1 MQRVVSVWLVASLV
15 LALLPGAAF
24 GAVPVPS
31 TAPMS
36 PDGAPHDPDAS
47 TQVSGEVLVRFAP
60 GAIGVRSVAAAH
72 DRIGGVTV
80 KRFDAVDGLELVD
93 LEPGVSIEDAVR
105 AYEAMP
111 GVLYAEPNH
120 KRTFYGVPNDPLF
133 PSQWGLHNTGQ
144 TGGTLDADMDVP
156 EAWDVIT
163 GSESVIVA
171 VLDSGVDYLH
181 PDLASNM
188 WRNSGEIPYNNID
201 DDGNGYVDDVYGI
214 DTGWNKSDPYPRSY
228 ADRHGTAVASAIG
241 AVSDNALGLAGSAWD
256 VTLMAVKISDPG
268 GAITDDAII
277 EAIEYADA
285 MGADIINCSWGGPS
299 MGQALGDAIQASD
312 ALFVCAAGNDGADI
326 DVTPDYPSW
335 FDFPNIISVAA
346 SDHDDAPAQWESGTS
361 TNYGATKVDVFA
373 PGKDIPVADS
383 GIWAWY
389 PKAHTVLFEEDFNDP
404 ALDTSPYWDRSEYVH
419 EQWQQAEVA
428 DGGDHAAFIDMP
440 AGRLFDER
448 SVLRSTRP
456 IDLSGASDPWLEF
469 LHAIDTGRAEG
480 DGFVWGLHDASENK
494 DYAIDTYQGGS
505 LSWRQELVDLSEF
518 AGPGRDD
525 LYLFI
530 IAQSD
535 PVQGEYAYPDYTYG
549 YIDDIRVVD
558 IDYEFPAV
566 TDLFSSASKWD
577 ATAYNITPW
586 QWRSA
591 NGGEWYVADYSNPE
605 QSWLRIAQ
613 PLDCSEGVPVIS
625 YRLLRQYTWA
635 EWAPWASL
643 QVSTDGVT
651 WKDAAGKRPSVDM
664 PDGSVIETWDLYE
677 YAGMEELY
685 IAFLFDADWP
695 AAEPTDSITLS
706 NLIFDIHPW
715 DWRAEFEDAYDVV
728 DGTSLSAPAVSG
740 VAALVLSRNSTL
752 SASEIREVL
761 IDTADAKPALAG
773 KCVSGG
779 RVNAYAAVTAA
790 PTTPMAVDD
799 AYTTAED
806 TALTVP
812 VGSGVLANDSD
823 PAGLPLTAVRTGGT
837 GPSHGTLVFNANGS
851 FTYTP
856 AKDFH
861 GTDTFTYRAYNGT
874 AYSSYATA
882 RITVTSV
889 VDPPVAVNDVY
900 TVASGGTLTIT
911 APGLLANDYHPEGLD
926 ITVDALGIQQPSNG
940 RLTSYSSAGA
950 FTYQPNAG
958 FVGTD
963 TFRYRVSDGTRYSAY
978 ATVQI
983 TVTGSTPAAPVA
995 SGDAYQVAAGS
1006 VLQIGAP
1013 GVLGND
1019 VDPGGLALTATRA
1032 GAAGPSHGALS
1043 FNANG
1048 SFTYAPEVGYSGTDT
1063 FTYRAFNGT
1072 AYSSYATVM
1081 ITVSAPSTPA
1091 RPAVVKVEGPDRIAT
1106 AIRASQL
1113 AYPSGLDA
1121 SGARTVVIATAF
1133 NWPDALGGSA
1143 LAGALDAPILL
1154 TDPKTLPS
1162 TVLIEI
1168 GRLDAT
1174 KAIILGGEGAVDPAV
1189 ERALKNRLGTVNVS
1203 RIAGSNRYQTA
1214 DRIAERVIQLRGA
1227 SFDGHAFVATGAD
1240 FPDALAAAPL
1250 AASRVWPLYLADPRA
1265 GLSAD
1270 TKAAMAGVSNVI
1282 ILGGTSAVTEGTEV
1296 YLEGRF
1302 TDARVDR
1309 IAGSNRYQTAAK
1321 VATHGVGVA
1330 GLAWERVG
1338 IATGT
1343 NYPDALA
1350 GGVLQG
1356 KVGAVMLLT
1365 RPDVLSPEAS
1375 AVLKANK
1382 GAIDTVTFFGGSGAV
1397 SADVRLSVTNVLR

>member
-1 MQRVVSVWLVASLV
+1 MRRVVCLW
-15 LALLPGAAF
+15 LALALVVVAVPVAAF
-24 GAVPVPS
+24 GGPS
-31 TAPMS
+31 
-36 PDGAPHDPDAS
+36 DGGDNESGAS
-47 TQVSGEVLVRFAP
+47 GDLLVRFDR
-60 GAIGVRSVAAAH
+60 GVAGTQAAASAH
-72 DRIGGVTV
+72 ARARGATV
-80 KRFDAVDGLELVD
+80 KRFEIVEGLELVE
-93 LEPGVSIEDAVR
+93 LQSGVSVAEAIR

-120 KRTFYGVPNDPLF
+120 TRTLYGVPNDPLF
-133 PSQWGLHNTGQ
+133 PGQWGLHNTGQ
-144 TGGTLDADMDVP
+144 TGGTVDADMDLP
-156 EAWDVIT
+156 EAWGVTT

-214 DTGWNKSDPYPRSY
+214 DTGWNKSDPYPRTY

-241 AVSDNALGLAGSAWD
+241 AVSDNALGLAGAAWD

-268 GAITDDAII
+268 GYIYEDAII
-277 EAIEYADA
+277 EAIEYADT

-335 FDFPNIISVAA
+335 YDYPNIISVAA
-346 SDHDDAPAQWESGTS
+346 SDHDDAPAQWVSGTS

-389 PKAHTVLFEEDFNDP
+389 PKTHTVLFEEDFNDP

-419 EQWQQAEVA
+419 EQWQQAEVG
-428 DGGDHAAFIDMP
+428 DGGDHGAFIDMP
-440 AGRLFDER
+440 VGRLFDER

-456 IDLSGASDPWLEF
+456 IDLSGASGPWLEF
-469 LHAIDTGRAEG
+469 WHAIDTGRAEG

-494 DYAIDTYQGGS
+494 DYVIDTYQGGS
-505 LSWRQELVDLSEF
+505 LSWRQELVDLSAF
-518 AGPGRDD
+518 SGPGRDD
-525 LYLFI
+525 LYLFVV
-530 IAQSD
+530 AQSD
-535 PVQGEYAYPDYTYG
+535 PVQNDYMYPDYTYG

-558 IDYEFPAV
+558 IDYEFPVV
-566 TDLFSSASKWD
+566 TNLFSSASKWD
-577 ATAYNITPW
+577 ATAYDITPW

-625 YRLLRQYTWA
+625 YRIMRQYTWA

-643 QVSTDGVT
+643 KVSTDGVT

-664 PDGSVIETWDLYE
+664 PDGSSIETWELYE
-677 YAGMEELY
+677 YAGMEELH
-685 IAFLFDADWP
+685 IAFLFTSEWP
-695 AAEPTDSITLS
+695 AAAPTDSITLS
-706 NLIFDIHPW
+706 NLTFDIHPW
-715 DWRAEFEDAYDVV
+715 DWRPEFGDAYDVV

-779 RVNAYAAVTAA
+779 RVNAYAAVTTV

-806 TALTVP
+806 TVLTVP

-823 PAGLPLTAVRTGGT
+823 PAALPLTAVRTGGT
-837 GPSHGTLVFNANGS
+837 GPSHGTLAFNANGS

-861 GTDTFTYRAYNGT
+861 GTDSFTYRAYNGT
-874 AYSSYATA
+874 SYSGYATV

-889 VDPPVAVNDVY
+889 VDPPVAVNDAY
-900 TVASGGTLTIT
+900 TVSSGGTLTRA
-911 APGLLANDYHPEGLD
+911 APGLLANDHHPEGLG
-926 ITVDALGIQQPSNG
+926 ISVDVMNIQSPSNG
-940 RLTSYSSAGA
+940 TLTSYSSTGA
-950 FTYQPNAG
+950 FTYRPNAG

-963 TFRYRVSDGTRYSAY
+963 TFRYRVTDGTRYSAY
-978 ATVQI
+978 ATVTI
-983 TVTGSTPAAPVA
+983 TVTGSVSAPVA
-995 SGDAYQVAAGS
+995 SADSYSVTGGTVLQVAE
-1006 VLQIGAP
+1006 P
-1013 GVLGND
+1013 GVLAND
-1019 VDPGGLALTATRA
+1019 TAPAGKTLTVDVAGGVVQPANGALTLNTD
-1032 GAAGPSHGALS
+1032 
-1043 FNANG
+1043 G
-1048 SFTYAPEVGYSGTDT
+1048 SFRYEPMPGYVGTDS
-1063 FTYRAFNGT
+1063 FQYRAWDGT
-1072 AYSSYATVM
+1072 QRSGWATVT
-1081 ITVSAPSTPA
+1081 ITVNAPTTPA
-1091 RPAVVKVEGPDRIAT
+1091 RPAVISVAGTNRIDT
-1106 AIRASQL
+1106 AIKASGF
-1113 AYPSGLDA
+1113 AYPVRLDPA
-1121 SGARTVVIATAF
+1121 GARTVVLATGH

-1143 LAGALDAPILL
+1143 LAGALGGPILL
-1154 TDPKTLPS
+1154 TDTKTLPKAVS
-1162 TVLIEI
+1162 DEI
-1168 GRLDAT
+1168 TRLQAA
-1174 KAIILGGEGAVDPAV
+1174 KVIILGGEGAVGPEV
-1189 ERALKNRLGTVNVS
+1189 EKALKTKLGVGNVE
-1203 RIAGSNRYQTA
+1203 RIAGDNRYQTA
-1214 DRIAERVIQLRGA
+1214 DRIARRVMTLRQGA
-1227 SFDGHAFVATGAD
+1227 YDGRAFVATGGD

-1250 AASRVWPLYLADPRA
+1250 AAARAWPLFLVDPNR
-1265 GLSAD
+1265 GMSSA
-1270 TKAAMAGVSNVI
+1270 TKTAMNGVTDVI
-1282 ILGGTSAVTEGTEV
+1282 ILGGPSAVTDATER
-1296 YLEGRF
+1296 YLNGRF
-1302 TDARVDR
+1302 TDARVER
-1309 IAGSNRYQTAAK
+1309 LAGGNRYHTAAK
-1321 VATHGVGVA
+1321 VAGYGVTSA

-1338 IATGT
+1338 VATGT

-1356 KVGAVMLLT
+1356 SVDSVMLLT
-1365 RPDVLSPEAS
+1365 RPDVLSPEANT
-1375 AVLKANK
+1375 ALKANK
-1382 GAIDTVTFFGGSGAV
+1382 GAIDTVTFFGGP
-1397 SADVRLSVTNVLR
+1397 SALSVGVRTSVVNVLK